1 MSAEGRNSRTSVALG
16 VLSTIIVAAAIP
28 SLWIRLHGAEV
39 APASPAAKDEPH
51 RSPIALALS
60 SDGTRLLVAN
70 QTAGSISLVDTA
82 SGKVLHELAT
92 GDKPAGVA
100 ISSDGTR
107 GVVTHRFG
115 YDLALLKIDRDRMTI
130 TGRVEAGPKPR
141 GVVLDQGGKT
151 AFVAVGAA
159 NEIARVDLETMRVAV
174 GREPRGLAL
183 SPDGSIL
190 LVGNARSQEVSVIST
205 QSLGV
210 FRTIPIEGD
219 NLRQVAIS
227 ADGRRGYIANMKNR
241 GFATTANNI
250 DLGWVLGQRLTRVD
264 LDTAEPSFATLS
276 LDPRGKA
283 AADAHGVAV
292 SKNNK
297 FLAVSL
303 GGTHE
308 VMIFRTDGRRLPWR
322 VSGSRDLIPA
332 ELLGGDGRY
341 RRVPLGGRPTELGFA
356 LDDKT
361 LFVANYL
368 ADAVQVVDAESAR
381 LIRTIPLG
389 SPSTLSL
396 ARRGEILF
404 HAAERSFNQWYS
416 CNTCHS
422 DGHTNGLSFDTLNDG
437 RQDLSTAHLRSHK
450 KVPTLRRV
458 TSTGPWTWHGW
469 QTGIED
475 AMLESFIK
483 SMEGPRPSSEDI
495 KALIAYL
502 GTLEYPRNPYTD
514 PSGRLSPEAERGK
527 VVYRSAKA
535 SGWSA
540 GVGKGGVIPMR
551 PQNRCKRPA
560 WSLIS
565 AM

>member
-70 QTAGSISLVDTA
+70 QTAGSISLADTA